1 MIKEADQLVETIISP
16 VAEQHG
22 YFPVERRMGDDW
34 WQFQRKSLKNP
45 SFIISIIPPNRIQ
58 LSLRIQSFREPMPE
72 IDPAWWYHNTGNL
85 LPEICTFKSKAGF
98 EKTLQFFA
106 FALQEKGF
114 ALLDQIEQMEE
125 PQDILH
131 PTKRV
136 NLILYQNHQKYQ
148 QEFFKHHAVD
158 ESNYMQVLNVLQ
170 NELDNWKES
179 DEDAEEK
186 LLRIIAVYCGL
197 YERLQATWHWHEE
210 FEMVELLIPRKRN
223 GVSRYR
229 PISQIYGMMREGG
242 SRALLPEYEAE
253 LRVLD

>member
-1 MIKEADQLVETIISP
+1 MIKEADQLVETIILP
-16 VAEQHG
+16 VAKQHG
-22 YFPVERRMGDDW
+22 YFPAERKPGNDEWR
-34 WQFQRKSLKNP
+34 FQRKSLKKP
-45 SFIISIIPPNRIQ
+45 SFIISIIPPDRIQ
-58 LSLRIQSFREPMPE
+58 LSLRIRSFRVPMPS
-72 IDPAWWYHNTGNL
+72 IDPVWWYHNTGNV
-85 LPEICTFKSKAGF
+85 LPEICTFQSKVDF

-253 LRVLD
+253 LRMLD